1 MSGRAFAFLAKT
13 TRPNGLAMAA
23 LAFLLVAIVLAT
35 GATAP
40 YVFKGTTLET
50 EVAKQLRSTTGL
62 RLTASDHARFSLIP
76 SPRIEMSDLHL
87 AGPDGAL
94 IVEAGM
100 LEGEVRLLPLIVG
113 RLELAS
119 VTLTRP
125 KLTID
130 LDSAAVPAD
139 STIGRALRG
148 VAPGDGSARLGTV
161 TLVDG
166 TAVLKAAALAVLPRL
181 FEINVTID
189 WPDIESPA
197 TLTGSLMVD
206 QTAADVAAWVA
217 QPSSLMRGETSP
229 IALRIHAAPLELS
242 ANGDLVSMGPSVFHG
257 HVALSAPSL
266 PALLAR
272 LGESTRFIAPFANVA
287 LNSDA
292 TITIDHSGTMV
303 DLPGLALDLD
313 GNHYEGTLAY
323 QSGLKPSLSGTLATE
338 TLTLAPFLSG
348 EPSFADPQHR
358 WRRTALAARDGNLV
372 DLDLRVSATH
382 LRIAPFTID
391 DAALSV
397 MTRGARTEIAL
408 NEGKAYGG
416 AVKGRVSIGIAD
428 GVVSARGAGSV
439 TDADVAGV
447 SWDALGR
454 QVAAGTV
461 SCAVN
466 LESSGDSPAALMA
479 HLQGWAKG
487 SGRDGELS
495 GLDLGG
501 GLREIDAG
509 RSEGGLAAVRRGHT
523 PFSSLAFASHIVDG
537 VAAVEDA
544 TLAGPD
550 VAAAVT
556 GSVDIGNR
564 TLDLSATATP
574 PASGGPARSTDLA
587 VRIEGPFDA
596 PVFAPHLAGVPP
608 GRPLSAP

>member
-1 MSGRAFAFLAKT
+1 MSRRASVFLAKN
-13 TRPNGLAMAA
+13 TRPNGLATAA
-23 LAFLLVAIVLAT
+23 LAFLLVATVLAT

-40 YVFKGTTLET
+40 YVFKGTTLES
-50 EVAKQLRSTTGL
+50 EVAAQIRSTTGF
-62 RLTASDHARFSLIP
+62 RLTSSGRARFSLMP
-76 SPRIEMSDLHL
+76 TPHIEMTDLRL
-87 AGPDGAL
+87 ARADGAPVL
-94 IVEAGM
+94 EAAL
-100 LEGEVRLLPLIVG
+100 LEGDVRLLPLIVG

-119 VTLTRP
+119 VTLTQP
-125 KLTID
+125 KMTID
-130 LDSAAVPAD
+130 LDAGPVPAD
-139 STIGRALRG
+139 STIGRALNG
-148 VAPGDGSARLGTV
+148 AAQSEAGARLGTV
-161 TLVDG
+161 TFIDG
-166 TAVLKAAALAVLPRL
+166 TALLKTAALARPPRL
-181 FEINVTID
+181 DEINVTID
-189 WPDIESPA
+189 WPDIWSPS

-206 QTAADVAAWVA
+206 HTPTDVAAWVA
-217 QPSSLMRGETSP
+217 QPFSLMRGEASP

-242 ANGDLVSMGPSVFHG
+242 ANGDLVSMGSSVFHG
-257 HVALSAPSL
+257 HLALSAPSL

-272 LGESTRFIAPFANVA
+272 LGDPIRLVAPFANVA

-292 TITIDHSGTMV
+292 TITMDPSSAVV

-323 QSGLKPSLSGTLATE
+323 QSGVKPSLSGTLATE

-358 WRRTALAARDGNLV
+358 WTHTALVARGGDLV
-372 DLDLRVSATH
+372 DLDLRISATH
-382 LRIAPFTID
+382 LRVAPFTID

-416 AVKGRVSIGIAD
+416 MIKGRASIGVAD
-428 GVVSARGAGSV
+428 GVVSVRGAGSV

-461 SCAVN
+461 SCTVD

-487 SGRDGELS
+487 RGRDGEFS
-495 GLDLGG
+495 GLDLGRG
-501 GLREIDAG
+501 FREIDAG
-509 RSEGGLAAVRRGHT
+509 RSQAGLAALRRGRT
-523 PFSSLAFASHIVDG
+523 SFSSLAFASRIGDG

-556 GSVDIGNR
+556 GSIDIGNR
-564 TLDLSATATP
+564 TLDLSATAAPLTD
-574 PASGGPARSTDLA
+574 ASPARPSGVA
-587 VRIEGPFDA
+587 IGIKGSFEA
-596 PVFAPHLAGVPP
+596 PVVAPHLAAGAAGHAVSGP
-608 GRPLSAP
+608 